1 MRASFLSEDLTVS
14 HVSPT
19 RSHQTV
25 IQDLT
30 TILHKLGIL
39 YAAEAAPQTP
49 IEDILAIETLLAI
62 EQLPIKKQ
70 TVTHLATNLGLHQD
84 PLNHNL
90 IRLKEKGFLVTTSKH
105 LLLTSSG
112 MTKAAENKG
121 TSHHLLIGLR
131 KLKGPTLIDLYQL
144 TASLLQ
150 ERIHTQMLNHEPIC
164 THCRYYQPN
173 AHPHS
178 KRPHHCHL
186 IDMPFGHN
194 PNENTPRPLLSIA
207 KGISPHDTTPN
218 K

>member
-1 MRASFLSEDLTVS
+1 MRASFLSEDLTMS
-14 HVSPT
+14 HLSPT

-70 TVTHLATNLGLHQD
+70 TVTHLGTNLGLHQE
-84 PLNHNL
+84 PLTHIL

-150 ERIHTQMLNHEPIC
+150 DRIHTQMLNHEPIC

-186 IDMPFGHN
+186 IDTAFGHN
-194 PNENTPRPLLSIA
+194 PDESTPGPLLSIA
-207 KGISPHDTTPN
+207 KGQSPHTTTPN

>member
-1 MRASFLSEDLTVS
+1 MRASFLSKDLTMS
-14 HVSPT
+14 HLTPT
-19 RSHQTV
+19 RSHHTV

-62 EQLPIKKQ
+62 EQLPIKKR
-70 TVTHLATNLGLHQD
+70 TVPHLAANLGLHQD
-84 PLNHNL
+84 PLTHIL
-90 IRLKEKGFLVTTSKH
+90 IRLKEKEFLVTTSKH
-105 LLLTSSG
+105 LLLTSNG
-112 MTKAAENKG
+112 MAKAAENKE

-131 KLKGPTLIDLYQL
+131 KLKGTTLTDLYRL
-144 TASLLQ
+144 TTSLLQ
-150 ERIHTQMLNHEPIC
+150 ERIHNQMLNHEPIC

-178 KRPHHCHL
+178 IRPHHCHL
-186 IDMPFGHN
+186 IDKAFGHN
-194 PNENTPRPLLSIA
+194 TNESTPRPLLSIA
-207 KGISPHDTTPN
+207 KGLSPHNTTTN

>member
-1 MRASFLSEDLTVS
+1 MRASFLSEDFTIS
-14 HVSPT
+14 HLSPT

-62 EQLPIKKQ
+62 EQLPIKKR

-84 PLNHNL
+84 PLTHIL

-112 MTKAAENKG
+112 MAKAAENKG

-131 KLKGPTLIDLYQL
+131 KLKGPTLTDLYQL
-144 TASLLQ
+144 TTSLLQ

-186 IDMPFGHN
+186 IDTAFGQS
-194 PNENTPRPLLSIA
+194 PNETNPQPLLSIN
-207 KGISPHDTTPN
+207 KEISPHNTTPN

>member
-70 TVTHLATNLGLHQD
+70 TVTHLATNIGLHQD
-84 PLNHNL
+84 PHIL